1 MQRRLNQADK
11 ALGVAAIL
19 FVICL
24 LLKIYYPQSIYIK
37 GLLFCA
43 EAALIGGI
51 ADWFAVTALFK
62 KPLGFPYHTEIIPR
76 KREQVIEGC
85 IKLVQKEFFTKKQML
100 LWSKEGG
107 FIDYILAYVE
117 KNNFQKEISRR
128 ILDYFEQLLSSLNA
142 EALAMQLDMLIHEK
156 VQNTKLLPQVKNM
169 MIDFINSEKGS
180 TQIDILLKRAIQKV
194 EEGAIN
200 DKVKA
205 YLEEYLEEKSQ
216 GLLSMMMMFVA
227 KQSNVLNVDEIAQTV
242 QAQLIYT
249 LTEMRENHNHQ
260 MRRALIDELKNSLHR
275 LPDNIELC
283 QSFESL
289 KLSVFSGLQ
298 TKQLLKELIESIII
312 SLKRPESEENALVRQ
327 GPLVEI
333 ITTNVENALYT
344 LKNDIVLKRNLE
356 SYLQDVVGRALLEG
370 RNMMAVIIRDVLE
383 GLTKEELNRLIYEK
397 VEEDLIWIRM
407 NGCIVGASIGC
418 IIFIGLHLVG

>member
-1 MQRRLNQADK
+1 M
-11 ALGVAAIL
+11 
-19 FVICL
+19 
-24 LLKIYYPQSIYIK
+24 
-37 GLLFCA
+37 
-43 EAALIGGI
+43 
-51 ADWFAVTALFK
+51 
-62 KPLGFPYHTEIIPR
+62 
-76 KREQVIEGC
+76 
-85 IKLVQKEFFTKKQML
+85 KLPK
-100 LWSKEGG
+100 
-107 FIDYILAYVE
+107 
-117 KNNFQKEISRR
+117 
-128 ILDYFEQLLSSLNA
+128 
-142 EALAMQLDMLIHEK
+142 
-156 VQNTKLLPQVKNM
+156 
-169 MIDFINSEKGS
+169 
-180 TQIDILLKRAIQKV
+180 
-194 EEGAIN
+194 
-200 DKVKA
+200 
-205 YLEEYLEEKSQ
+205 
-216 GLLSMMMMFVA
+216 
-227 KQSNVLNVDEIAQTV
+227 
-242 QAQLIYT
+242 LIYT
-249 LTEMRENHNHQ
+249 LTEMHENHNHQ

-289 KLSVFSGLQ
+289 KMSVFSGLQ

-333 ITTNVENALYT
+333 ITTNVENSLYT

>member
-1 MQRRLNQADK
+1 MQKRFNQADK
-11 ALGVAAIL
+11 ALGIAAIL
-19 FVICL
+19 FVLCL

-43 EAALIGGI
+43 EASLIGGI

-117 KNNFQKEISRR
+117 KNNYQKEISRR
-128 ILDYFEQLLSSLNA
+128 ILDYFDCLLSSLNT
-142 EALAMQLDMLIHEK
+142 ESLAMQLDRLIQQK
-156 VQNTKLLPQVKNM
+156 VQQTKLMPQVKNM
-169 MIDFINSEKGS
+169 IIDFINSEKGT
-180 TQIDILLKRAIQKV
+180 TQIDALLERAIQKV
-194 EEGAIN
+194 EAGAIN
-200 DKVKA
+200 DKVKD
-205 YLEEYLEEKSQ
+205 YLEEYLAEKNQ
-216 GLLSMMMMFVA
+216 GLLSMMMMFMA

-242 QAQLIYT
+242 QVQLIYT
-249 LTEMRENHNHQ
+249 LTEMRDNHNHQ
-260 MRRALIDELKNSLHR
+260 MRRALLDELKNSLQR
-275 LPDNIELC
+275 LPDNVELSH
-283 QSFESL
+283 SFEGL
-289 KLSVFSGLQ
+289 KMSIFTELQ
-298 TKQLLKELIESIII
+298 TQQLIKALIESIIAT
-312 SLKRPESEENALVRQ
+312 LKRPEAEENALVQ
-327 GPLVEI
+327 QSPLVEI
-333 ITTNVENALYT
+333 VTTNVENALYT

-356 SYLQDVVGRALLEG
+356 SYLQDVVSRALLEG

-407 NGCIVGASIGC
+407 NGCIVGSVIGC
-418 IIFIGLHLVG
+418 IIFIGLQLAK